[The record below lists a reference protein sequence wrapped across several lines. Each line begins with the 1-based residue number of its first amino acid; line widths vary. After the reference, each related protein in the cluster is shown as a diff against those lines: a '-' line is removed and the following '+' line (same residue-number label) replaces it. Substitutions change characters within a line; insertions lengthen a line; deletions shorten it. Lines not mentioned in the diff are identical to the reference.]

1 MRRGLGLAVAVLLV
15 ACGAKVEGTYSNV
28 NGLVVLELKSGGK
41 STLSYA
47 GETRDCSYTL
57 DDKQIRM
64 SCGRERFTFRRNQ
77 DGTLTGE
84 GFLGIMKKSTS

>member
-1 MRRGLGLAVAVLLV
+1 MRRGFWLGLAVVLV

-28 NGLVVLELKSGGK
+28 NGLVVLELKSSGK

-47 GETRDCSYTL
+47 GETRDCTYTL
-57 DDKQIRM
+57 DEKLIRM

>member
-1 MRRGLGLAVAVLLV
+1 MRRGFWLGLAVALV